1 MRGLSAALAA
11 AVLAGVLPGAAVAA
25 EAKNGPPLPSLKQ
38 PKAVPVTKVAAGGT
52 KRPDAAAADSSKK
65 QKPKATWPA
74 PGSAEVSLATGG
86 RAGKLPVTVSRAD
99 AGLAKSALSQN
110 APAAG
115 VTNPGRV
122 KVSVADK
129 DAARKAGIDG
139 VLLSVGRSDGVP
151 NPVPAK
157 VEVDYDSFRGA
168 YGGDYAARLHLVE
181 LPACALTTPERA
193 ECRTQKPLKTK
204 NDTRTAKLS
213 AQISTPGTTETAGK
227 PVQKSMSAAAAAAPS
242 SMVLAATADTSGP
255 TGDYKAT
262 SLQPS
267 GSWNAG
273 GSTGAFS
280 WSYNVDVPT
289 VPGGLD
295 PKISLGYSSQAV
307 DGKTAASNTQ
317 ASWIGDGWSWEPGFI
332 ERKYK
337 SCEDDKTGG
346 TNTTKVGDQCWF
358 NDNATLSLNGKST
371 ELVYQQGKGWHP
383 ASDSNEKVEKLTG
396 ASNGDQGTAGVDGV
410 GEHWK
415 VTTADGTQ
423 YFFGLNRLPGW
434 KDASTP
440 TTNSTWTVP
449 VFGNQAGEP
458 CYNASFAS
466 GWCQQAWRWQ
476 LDYVVAPGG
485 DAMAYYWKTET
496 NNYTRDVSATT
507 GKGTVTPY
515 IRGGWLDHID
525 YGLRADS
532 VYTTKA
538 MGQVTFDVSERCLT
552 GCATFDETNAPN
564 WKDSPFDLFCK
575 DGSTECK
582 DQNSPTFWSRVRL
595 TGINTKILTGGAY
608 KDVDSWTLDQNFPPS
623 GDGLSTPLWLKSIK
637 RTAKA
642 GDAEDIPLNP
652 VTFAGEQKPNRVDE
666 TGDGLAAF
674 YRLRMYQ
681 VTTETGG
688 TIGVTYSK
696 PDCTAATL
704 PKPDET
710 NTTRCYP
717 VKWVFEGDTAKLDWF
732 NTYVVTQIV
741 EGDNLADSPDKVTSY
756 DYLGG
761 AAWAKSTDE
770 LTKAEDRVHSVA
782 RGYERVQ
789 TRTGAASDPKTLSE
803 TRYFRGLAG
812 KEVKDSAG
820 AGVTDQEEFAG
831 NLRETATYNGD
842 DTTKLISATS
852 YTPWRSSA
860 VATRTRPGLPDL
872 VSYKTGTE
880 KESTRTT
887 VTGGTRT
894 VDKTMHFDDYGMVD
908 SVSLSGD
915 TAKSGDEQC
924 ATTTY
929 ARNTTSWI
937 LNKVSRVE
945 TVAVPCGAP
954 VSRPAD
960 VVNDVRTYFDN
971 GTLGTVPGLGL
982 MTKIEKINGKGDGYD
997 PVSSVPSTCGP
1008 AKDQLCY
1015 DIYGRQLASA
1025 DAYGKVSTT
1034 VYTPA
1039 TGEVPTAMAGTNPKG
1054 HVTSS
1059 SVDPLRSQPLQVTD
1073 TNGKVTTTEYD
1084 ALGRL
1089 TKVWLPNRPA
1099 ATYPAAPSR
1108 VFEYLIRNDA
1118 PSVVTSK
1125 SLTHDYKYA
1134 VSYSIQDGLLR
1145 ERQTQTQSPD
1155 LTGRLITE
1163 VFYDT
1168 RGLPWRNS
1176 GTYYATGAPDAQL
1189 VTGQQTAYP
1198 ASADTEYDGVG
1209 RVTAVIAKKF
1219 GTETKRSL
1227 TTYTGDTTTVVPPTG
1242 GTASTTVVDALGRTV
1257 ELKQYTN
1264 AGRTASQSTQYT
1276 YNKLGQLSQ
1285 VTDPGNAKWTYTY
1298 DVRGLQTESNDPDKG
1313 ITKTAYDAGGRVTD
1327 VTDARNVTLHTD
1339 YDELGRVVAT
1349 KQGATT
1355 LTASVYD
1362 TVAKGQL
1369 TKSTRF
1375 VDGKAFESEVTGYSD
1390 LYQPL
1395 TSKVTIP
1402 ATPDTG
1408 ALAGT
1413 YNWTNTYNIA
1423 GQILTTKQPAMGDLP
1438 AETVGSTYKSI
1449 SGLLNSMGAGS
1460 SRLVSAMTYDHYG
1473 RSIRQEMGTL
1483 GQRLY
1488 RSTEYD
1494 EHTGAVSRSYTD
1506 REVAPQRIE
1515 DTKYGYNLAGGIT
1528 SIATAYGQDTTRTT
1542 DTQCVNLDALNR
1554 ITQAWTN
1561 TGEACAATPSTSVIG
1576 GEDPYWTTYTYDAV
1590 GNRKTETKHKTASGP
1605 TADTVRTYTAPTAG
1619 KHDLPKVTQT
1629 GTDPHDE
1636 TFTYDASGNTKTRK
1650 SGTNETQYLD
1660 WDAEGHLKALNQG
1673 PSSDNFTYD
1682 ASGQRLLRK
1691 DSTGTTLYLPGGNEL
1706 RLDKTGAV
1714 KGTRY
1719 YGGVAMR
1726 ENGKLTFLLANYQG
1740 TGTTQ
1745 ITADATQA
1753 VTRRKTGI
1761 FGDDRGPKPTT
1772 WAGDKGFVGGTKDT
1786 DTGLTHL
1793 GAREYD
1799 PSTGRFISVDPIM
1812 DLTNSQQ
1819 LHGYVYSSNN
1829 PVSLSDP
1836 SGLIEADCYHGHCD
1850 GHYNPR
1856 DDKKDV
1862 NDPTRKKA
1870 ITGDYN
1876 SYNKD
1881 RWPTLFE
1888 DGNGRSIKL
1897 PKKNQEK
1904 FIQIYIERYTRE
1916 TQAFGL
1922 GFSEQDD
1929 WINKTQAMQD
1939 ACDAIHCTELEDY
1952 VFQHGDAV
1960 SEVYGLGFGENIN
1973 INGTSP
1979 GAGGAKSRRIQNKP
1993 SGCQCFLAGTKVL
2006 LADGTAKNI
2015 EEIKIG
2021 DEVLATDPRSGETSK
2036 RAVTRLI
2043 VTDDDKRFNKLKI
2056 STAAGVEVLTATY
2069 EHPFWSPSQNAW
2081 VDAADLVSGMTLLT
2095 STGETV
2101 TVITNAPYQQHA
2113 TTYNLTI
2120 EDLHTYYVL
2129 AGSTPILVHNS
2140 NCSISMEEAV
2150 NRAVAHVGDN
2160 ATVVRSGSGGVQFMS
2175 VTTDASGNTVRKIAR
2190 FDVNPNSP
2198 HVQKL
2203 NPHLNLETQINGKTV
2218 TSGPLKDPHT
2228 GIDPSTIRPGDYWP

>member
-1 MRGLSAALAA
+1 MAA

-52 KRPDAAAADSSKK
+52 KRPDAAAADASKK

-86 RAGKLPVTVSRAD
+86 RVGKLPVTVSRAD

-396 ASNGDQGTAGVDGV
+396 ASNGDQGTAGADGV

-496 NNYTRDVSATT
+496 NNYTRNVSATT

-887 VTGGTRT
+887 VTAGTRT
-894 VDKTMHFDDYGMVD
+894 VDKTMGFDDYGMVD

-915 TAKSGDEQC
+915 TAKTGDEQC
-924 ATTTY
+924 TKTTY
-929 ARNTTSWI
+929 ARNTASWI
-937 LNKVSRVE
+937 LGKVSRVE

-1176 GTYYATGAPDAQL
+1176 GTYYTTGAPDAQL

-1198 ASADTEYDGVG
+1198 ASADTEYDGAG

-1473 RSIRQEMGTL
+1473 RSIRQEMGAL

-1673 PSSDNFTYD
+1673 TSSDNFTYD

-1745 ITADATQA
+1745 ITADATQT

-1772 WAGDKGFVGGTKDT
+1772 WAGDKGFVGGTKDA

-1812 DLTNSQQ
+1812 DLANSQQ

-1862 NDPTRKKA
+1862 NDPTRHTP
-1870 ITGDYN
+1870 IRGDYN
-1876 SYNKD
+1876 SSYDNSDKVNHTS
-1881 RWPTLFE
+1881 RAPSGKTIVF
-1888 DGNGRSIKL
+1888 
-1897 PKKNQEK
+1897 PVKNREK
-1904 FIQIYIERYTRE
+1904 FIQIYRKEYFKNVDRYGIGPDE
-1916 TQAFGL
+1916 
-1922 GFSEQDD
+1922 D
-1929 WINKTQAMQD
+1929 WRNKTSALLYACQALSRGGCDPEDYLGDYIAGASEDLGLYEGIGIRPPGGYTFKDGKIVRGERPPQFDEQPTGSCFIAPRSWVNRHGALTNGTYTVSNDAMQKHLPGTALPGKSVFLKEVNAEKVTLD
-1939 ACDAIHCTELEDY
+1939 AAAYADANNLWVGDKAKIYVNNGHVGVIGRTGERTQYVNVYRNSRGGIH
-1952 VFQHGDAV
+1952 G
-1960 SEVYGLGFGENIN
+1960 
-1973 INGTSP
+1973 SP
-1979 GAGGAKSRRIQNKP
+1979 GGAP
-1993 SGCQCFLAGTKVL
+1993 
-2006 LADGTAKNI
+2006 
-2015 EEIKIG
+2015 
-2021 DEVLATDPRSGETSK
+2021 
-2036 RAVTRLI
+2036 
-2043 VTDDDKRFNKLKI
+2043 
-2056 STAAGVEVLTATY
+2056 
-2069 EHPFWSPSQNAW
+2069 
-2081 VDAADLVSGMTLLT
+2081 
-2095 STGETV
+2095 
-2101 TVITNAPYQQHA
+2101 
-2113 TTYNLTI
+2113 
-2120 EDLHTYYVL
+2120 
-2129 AGSTPILVHNS
+2129 
-2140 NCSISMEEAV
+2140 
-2150 NRAVAHVGDN
+2150 
-2160 ATVVRSGSGGVQFMS
+2160 
-2175 VTTDASGNTVRKIAR
+2175 
-2190 FDVNPNSP
+2190 
-2198 HVQKL
+2198 
-2203 NPHLNLETQINGKTV
+2203 
-2218 TSGPLKDPHT
+2218 
-2228 GIDPSTIRPGDYWP
+2228 